1 MIKIYEKESFK
12 EVKMT
17 IIEKNYE
24 RDVRDK
30 ANEKLP
36 SSVTWEEA
44 SFEWWEY
51 RQYIC

>member
-1 MIKIYEKESFK
+1 MIKTYEKKNFK

-30 ANEKLP
+30 DNEN
-36 SSVTWEEA
+36 A
-44 SFEWWEY
+44 F
-51 RQYIC
+51 